1 MRYLKLFENFEDNKE
16 VVNTLQKI
24 LTCVKSNKSLTSEL
38 NGGTIMDLHD
48 KCSDEQVMD
57 FLSKAADAIG
67 EELSGTKVDLKS
79 KFDAN
84 ELEGVIRI
92 LKANPVKSEPVGM
105 KIEKYS
111 RFIYESHNKSISL
124 SEDEMNLFSQES
136 SLQEL
141 ISKNKITLKNGEVL
155 FDENDEETREL
166 LDQYLE
172 IPGKIQE
179 SIFDNEE
186 NYDGSPI
193 GIDNLAT
200 QATNGLVYIFSPL
213 ETDMVEDWNN
223 DKKIQKFVEEERLF
237 LSEIKYD
244 EWSIY
249 GIEGDKEVK
258 NYIIRNYSY

>member
-1 MRYLKLFENFEDNKE
+1 MKYLKLFENFEDNQPVIE
-16 VVNTLQKI
+16 TLETI
-24 LTCVKSNKSLTSEL
+24 LSLVKSGKRLSSKL
-38 NGGTIMDLHD
+38 NGGTVMDLHD
-48 KCSDEQVMD
+48 GCDDPQVMEI
-57 FLSKAADAIG
+57 LSNAVDVISQ
-67 EELSGTKVDLKS
+67 EIEGTKVDAS
-79 KFDAN
+79 HFIDTD
-84 ELEGVIRI
+84 ELEGLVRI
-92 LKANPVKSEPVGM
+92 LKANPEKSEEGM
-105 KIEKYS
+105 KVE
-111 RFIYESHNKSISL
+111 RFSNFVKESHSKSVHIS
-124 SEDEMNLFSQES
+124 EEEMNLFSQEAA
-136 SLQEL
+136 LQEL
-141 ISKNKITLKNGEVL
+141 ITKNKITLKNGEVL
-155 FDENDEETREL
+155 FDENDEETKQL

-179 SIFDNEE
+179 SIFDDEE
-186 NYDGSPI
+186 DYDGSPI

-249 GIEGDKEVK
+249 GIEGDKEVR